1 MCNSDSKL
9 DILQSQEITS
19 ENWKEEQKRQQL
31 TDNAFGTNLP
41 PKLEKVE
48 FKVGITLYVLHI
60 CIVYYAF
67 IQSVRNSL
75 IPMMLKHTH
84 Q

>member
-1 MCNSDSKL
+1 MCNSESKL
-9 DILQSQEITS
+9 DVLQSQEITS

-48 FKVGITLYVLHI
+48 FKVGIT
-60 CIVYYAF
+60 
-67 IQSVRNSL
+67 
-75 IPMMLKHTH
+75 
-84 Q
+84 